1 MRRARQL
8 LFLALAL
15 PLLLLAGSGRAHAG
29 VRVGVR
35 ASVFFPAGPVAYYW
49 DPWYPYPGLG
59 WGFSYAPYPYPRYAY
74 PPRNVA
80 PVELHVSPRKA
91 DVIVDGANVGQ
102 ARDFNSAAY
111 PLWLKPGTHTLEL
124 SRSGYQTLRMKFVV
138 QKGRAYRVHYELRE
152 GEGLDP
158 RSAKRASEPAA
169 KEPPAQQ
176 PYD

>member
-1 MRRARQL
+1 
-8 LFLALAL
+8 
-15 PLLLLAGSGRAHAG
+15 
-29 VRVGVR
+29 V
-35 ASVFFPAGPVAYYW
+35 VFPVGPVAYSW
-49 DPWYPYPGLG
+49 DPWWYPYPGLG
-59 WGFSYAPYPYPRYAY
+59 YGFSYQYAPYPYPRYAQL
-74 PPRNVA
+74 PPRNIA

-91 DVIVDGANVGQ
+91 DVIVDGTNVGQ

-111 PLWLKPGTHTLEL
+111 PLWLKAGTHTLEL
-124 SRSGYQTLRMKFVV
+124 SRSGYLTLRVKFMV

-158 RSAKRASEPAA
+158 RSSKRAPEPAA